1 MRAGTSCARA
11 DCVRIETFSR
21 RSGFPYLATELPCR
35 SLPVQRIAEARIC
48 FCGKAGMSAAA
59 MIELTVDGKKISVPA
74 GTSVFDAARL
84 NSIEIPTLCHQQNEK
99 PVGVCRVCVV
109 DVGARVFTASCV
121 RPVEPGMV
129 VATNS
134 EKVKQARSTLVELL
148 MADHPSPCARERQS
162 GDCELEAL
170 AKQNG
175 RLASR
180 YAPQDTR
187 RGVDESS
194 MSIGVDFD
202 ACILCDRC
210 IRGCSEVRENFVLGR
225 MGKGATTRIA
235 FDNNLPMGESSCVSC
250 GECMVSCPTGAL
262 TNKIVNQTQIAA
274 AGAESVDLEQLHELP
289 FFKNVSGTFLSLN
302 RNAVVKRHFKRG
314 EVICRE
320 GEYGSTAFYI
330 LDGEARV
337 SIASP
342 MAHVR
347 TKGAVKRFLGKLS
360 SRLTQRQNDV
370 REEETSQNWIH
381 IDAPV
386 DLNYENPVAMLKA
399 GDLFGE
405 MTCMSLYPR
414 SATVRAETD
423 CTMLEMLRNVL
434 DIMQRNKNFRA
445 QLDLSYRQ
453 RALESHLRAV
463 PIFAE
468 LTDEFIESLRD
479 KVELLRF
486 TPGQAIC
493 RQGEAADSFYLVR
506 IGFVKV
512 SQTHPGGEMV
522 LAYLSRGEYFGE
534 MGLLKG
540 DVRAATCSALDHVE
554 VVRIS
559 ADDFAKMSA
568 EFPQVRQKLEA
579 TEQERAKMN
588 RDRLSMVSSTP
599 LDSFLKQGLMEAQS
613 LLLLD
618 LNSCTRCDAC
628 VKACADAHDGVTR
641 LVREGLRFDHYLVA
655 TSCRQCLDPLC
666 MVGCP
671 VGSIRRR
678 NSLEVIIEDWCIGCG
693 LCADNCPYGNIN
705 MHPFNVFA
713 DVPGATGKKVA
724 MVKQKA
730 TSCDLCSDFAEPSCV
745 FACPHDAA
753 HRVDP
758 RQFFAGLLQKASDS
772 IPKE

>member
-1 MRAGTSCARA
+1 MS
-11 DCVRIETFSR
+11 
-21 RSGFPYLATELPCR
+21 
-35 SLPVQRIAEARIC
+35 
-48 FCGKAGMSAAA
+48 SAAL
-59 MIELTVDGKKISVPA
+59 IELTVDGKKVSVPA

-84 NSIEIPTLCHQQNEK
+84 NNIEIPTLCHQQNEK

-109 DVGARVFTASCV
+109 DVGAKAFTASCV

-129 VATNS
+129 VSTNS
-134 EKVKQARSTLVELL
+134 ERVKQARSTLVELL
-148 MADHPSPCARERQS
+148 MSDHPSPCARERQS

-170 AKQNG
+170 AKQNN

-180 YAPQDTR
+180 YPPLAVR

-210 IRGCSEVRENFVLGR
+210 IRGCSDVRENFVLGR
-225 MGKGATTRIA
+225 MGKGTTTRIA
-235 FDNNLPMGESSCVSC
+235 FDNDRPMGESSCVSC
-250 GECMVSCPTGAL
+250 GECMVCCPTGAL
-262 TNKIVNQTQIAA
+262 TNKIVNQTHIAA
-274 AGAESVDLEQLHELP
+274 PGAQSVGLEQLQELP
-289 FFKNVSGTFLSLN
+289 FFENVSGTFLSLN

-342 MAHVR
+342 IAHVK

-360 SRLTQRQNDV
+360 SRLTQRQNDE
-370 REEETSQNWIH
+370 RDEETSENWIH

-386 DLNYENPVAMLKA
+386 DLNYENPVAILKA

-445 QLDLSYRQ
+445 QLDQSYRQ
-453 RALESHLRAV
+453 RALDSHLRAV

-486 TPGQAIC
+486 TPGQVIC
-493 RQGEAADSFYLVR
+493 RQGDLADSFYLVR

-522 LAYLSRGEYFGE
+522 LAYLSRGDYFGE
-534 MGLLKG
+534 TGLLRG
-540 DVRAATCSALDHVE
+540 DVRTASCAALDHVE

-559 ADDFAKMSA
+559 ADDFAKMNTT
-568 EFPQVRQKLEA
+568 FPQVRQKLEA

-618 LNSCTRCDAC
+618 LDSCTRCDAC
-628 VKACADAHDGVTR
+628 VRACADAHDGVTR

-713 DVPGATGKKVA
+713 DVPGAAGKKVA

-730 TSCDLCSDFAEPSCV
+730 TSCDLCSEFAEPSCV
-745 FACPHDAA
+745 YACPHDAA

-758 RQFFAGLLQKASDS
+758 RQFFAGLLQKASDN

>member
-1 MRAGTSCARA
+1 M
-11 DCVRIETFSR
+11 
-21 RSGFPYLATELPCR
+21 
-35 SLPVQRIAEARIC
+35 QHIAEARIC
-48 FCGKAGMSAAA
+48 FCGQASMSAAA

-129 VATNS
+129 VTTNS

-180 YAPQDTR
+180 YAPLDTR

-225 MGKGATTRIA
+225 MGKGTTTRIA
-235 FDNNLPMGESSCVSC
+235 FDNNQPMGESSCVSC

-274 AGAESVDLEQLHELP
+274 PGAESVALEQLHELP

-302 RNAVVKRHFKRG
+302 RNALVKRHFKRG
-314 EVICRE
+314 ETICRE

-342 MAHVR
+342 IAHVK

-360 SRLTQRQNDV
+360 SRLTQRQNDK

-386 DLNYENPVAMLKA
+386 DLNYENPVAILKA

-423 CTMLEMLRNVL
+423 CTVLEMLRNVL

-493 RQGEAADSFYLVR
+493 RQGEPADSFYLVR

-534 MGLLKG
+534 TGLLKG
-540 DVRAATCSALDHVE
+540 DVRTATCSALDHVE

-618 LNSCTRCDAC
+618 LDSCTRCDAC
-628 VKACADAHDGVTR
+628 VRACADAHDGVTR

-713 DVPGATGKKVA
+713 DVPGASGKKVA

>member
-1 MRAGTSCARA
+1 VSAG
-11 DCVRIETFSR
+11 
-21 RSGFPYLATELPCR
+21 
-35 SLPVQRIAEARIC
+35 
-48 FCGKAGMSAAA
+48 A
-59 MIELTVDGKKISVPA
+59 MIELTVDGKKVSVPV

-84 NSIEIPTLCHQQNEK
+84 NDIEIPTLCHQQNEK
-99 PVGVCRVCVV
+99 PVGVCRLCVV
-109 DVGARVFTASCV
+109 DVGARVLTASCV
-121 RPVEPGMV
+121 RPAEPGMV
-129 VATNS
+129 IQTNS
-134 EKVKQARSTLVELL
+134 EQVRKARATLLELL
-148 MADHPSPCARERQS
+148 MTDHASPCARERQS
-162 GDCELEAL
+162 GDCELEGL
-170 AKQNG
+170 AKQHG
-175 RLASR
+175 VTQSR
-180 YAPQDTR
+180 FVPQLTR

-210 IRGCSEVRENFVLGR
+210 IRGCSEIRENFVLGR
-225 MGKGATTRIA
+225 MGKGETTRIA

-262 TNKIVNQTQIAA
+262 TNKIVNQTAIAVTPDSQPVSLQ
-274 AGAESVDLEQLHELP
+274 ELSDLP
-289 FFKNVSGTFLSLN
+289 FFEGVSGTFLSLN
-302 RNAVVKRHFKRG
+302 RNAVVRRHFKRG

-342 MAHVR
+342 IAHVK
-347 TKGAVKRFLGKLS
+347 TKGAMKRFLGKLS
-360 SRLTQRQNDV
+360 SKLTQRDKDA
-370 REEETSQNWIH
+370 REEETGQHWIH
-381 IDAPV
+381 IDAPL
-386 DLNYENPVAMLKA
+386 DLSYENPVATLKA

-414 SATVRAETD
+414 SATVRAESD
-423 CTMLEMLRNVL
+423 CTMLEILRNVL

-445 QLDLSYRQ
+445 QLDRSYRE
-453 RALESHLRAV
+453 RALDSHLRAV

-468 LTDEFIESLRD
+468 LTDEFIEGLRN

-486 TPGQAIC
+486 SPGQVIC
-493 RQGEAADSFYLVR
+493 RQGDPADSFYLVR

-512 SQTHPGGEMV
+512 SQNHPGGEMV
-522 LAYLSRGEYFGE
+522 LAYLSRGDYFGE
-534 MGLLKG
+534 TGLLNN
-540 DVRAATCSALDHVE
+540 DVRTATCSALDHVE

-559 ADDFAKMSA
+559 AEDFANMNQQ
-568 EFPQVRQKLEA
+568 FPKVRHQLEMV
-579 TEQERAKMN
+579 EQERTHMN
-588 RDRLSMVSSTP
+588 RERLTMLSSTP

-618 LNSCTRCDAC
+618 LDSCTRCDAC
-628 VKACADAHDGVTR
+628 VRACADAHDGVTR

-705 MHPFNVFA
+705 MHPFNVFT
-713 DVPGATGKKVA
+713 DVPGMPGQKKA

-730 TSCDLCSDFAEPSCV
+730 TSCDLCSEFAEPSCV
-745 FACPHDAA
+745 YACPHDAA

-758 RQFFAGLLQKASDS
+758 RQFFASLLQSTDKPSK
-772 IPKE
+772 P

>member
-1 MRAGTSCARA
+1 
-11 DCVRIETFSR
+11 
-21 RSGFPYLATELPCR
+21 
-35 SLPVQRIAEARIC
+35 
-48 FCGKAGMSAAA
+48 MSAAA
-59 MIELTVDGKKISVPA
+59 MVELTVDGKKVSVPA

-129 VATNS
+129 VSTNS

-148 MADHPSPCARERQS
+148 MSDHPSPCARERQS

-170 AKQNG
+170 ARQDN
-175 RLASR
+175 RLQSR
-180 YAPQDTR
+180 YAPQTAR
-187 RGVDESS
+187 RGVDDSS

-235 FDNNLPMGESSCVSC
+235 FDNNQPMGESSCVSC

-262 TNKIVNQTQIAA
+262 TNKVVNQTQIAIA
-274 AGAESVDLEQLHELP
+274 PDAEPVSLDQLQDLP
-289 FFKNVSGTFLSLN
+289 FFDNVSGTFLSLN

-342 MAHVR
+342 IAHVK

-360 SRLTQRQNDV
+360 SRLTQRDNDK
-370 REEETSQNWIH
+370 REEETSDNWIH

-386 DLNYENPVAMLKA
+386 DLNYENPVAILKP

-445 QLDLSYRQ
+445 ELDRSYRQ
-453 RALESHLRAV
+453 RALDSHLRAV

-468 LTDEFIESLRD
+468 LTDEFIDGLRER
-479 KVELLRF
+479 VELLRF
-486 TPGQAIC
+486 TPGQVIC

-512 SQTHPGGEMV
+512 SQTHPGGEMI
-522 LAYLSRGEYFGE
+522 LAYLSRGDYFGE
-534 MGLLKG
+534 TGLLKG
-540 DVRAATCSALDHVE
+540 DVRTATCAALDHVE

-559 ADDFAKMSA
+559 ADDFAKMNA

-579 TEQERAKMN
+579 TEQQRAQMN

-618 LNSCTRCDAC
+618 LDSCTRCDAC
-628 VKACADAHDGVTR
+628 VRACADAHDGVTR

-713 DVPGATGKKVA
+713 DVPGAAGKKVA
-724 MVKQKA
+724 TVKQKA
-730 TSCDLCSDFAEPSCV
+730 TSCDLCSEFAEPSCV
-745 FACPHDAA
+745 YACPHDAA

-758 RQFFAGLLQKASDS
+758 RQFFATLLQKASDH
-772 IPKE
+772 IPKQ

>member
-1 MRAGTSCARA
+1 
-11 DCVRIETFSR
+11 
-21 RSGFPYLATELPCR
+21 
-35 SLPVQRIAEARIC
+35 
-48 FCGKAGMSAAA
+48 MSASPLV
-59 MIELTVDGKKISVPA
+59 ELTIDGRKISVPA
-74 GTSVFDAARL
+74 GTTIFDAARMHDV
-84 NSIEIPTLCHQQNEK
+84 EIPTLCHQQNEK

-109 DVGARVFTASCV
+109 DVGARVYTASCI

-129 VATNS
+129 VKTAD
-134 EKVKQARSTLVELL
+134 EGVKRARHTLIELL
-148 MADHPSPCARERQS
+148 MSDHPSPCARERQS

-170 AKQNG
+170 AKQEQIT
-175 RLASR
+175 AAR
-180 YAPQDTR
+180 YAPRATR
-187 RGVDESS
+187 RGPDNSS
-194 MSIGVDFD
+194 MSIAVDFD

-210 IRGCSEVRENFVLGR
+210 IRGCSDIRENFVLGR
-225 MGKGATTRIA
+225 MGKGAATGIA
-235 FDNNLPMGESSCVSC
+235 FDNNEPMGESSCVSC

-262 TNKIVNQTQIAA
+262 TNKFVTQTAIARTPDSQPVA
-274 AGAESVDLEQLHELP
+274 LEELQDLP
-289 FFKNVSGTFLSLN
+289 FFEGVSGTFLSLN
-302 RNAVVKRHFKRG
+302 RNAVVRRHFKPG

-330 LDGEARV
+330 LEGQAKV

-342 MAHVR
+342 IAHVK
-347 TKGAVKRFLGKLS
+347 TKGAVRKFLGKLS
-360 SRLTQRQNDV
+360 SKLTQRQNDA
-370 REEETSQNWIH
+370 REEETSQHWIH
-381 IDAPV
+381 IDAPM
-386 DLNYENPVAMLKA
+386 DLNYDNPVAMLGP

-414 SATVRAETD
+414 SATVRAETV
-423 CTMLEMLRNVL
+423 CTALEMLRNVL
-434 DIMQRNKNFRA
+434 DIMQRNKTFRA
-445 QLDLSYRQ
+445 RLDQSYRQ
-453 RALESHLRAV
+453 RALDSHLRAV
-463 PIFAE
+463 PVFAE
-468 LTDEFIESLRD
+468 LTDEFIEGLRER
-479 KVELLRF
+479 VELLRF
-486 TPGQAIC
+486 TPGQVIC

-512 SQTHPGGEMV
+512 SQTHAGGEMV

-534 MGLLKG
+534 TALLE
-540 DVRAATCSALDHVE
+540 DTVRSATCTALDHVE

-559 ADDFAKMSA
+559 AEDFASMTRQ
-568 EFPQVRQKLEA
+568 FPGVRQKLA
-579 TEQERAKMN
+579 QVGQERVRMN
-588 RDRLSMVSSTP
+588 HETLVMINSTP

-618 LNSCTRCDAC
+618 LDSCTRCDAC

-693 LCADNCPYGNIN
+693 LCAENCPYGNIN
-705 MHPFNVFA
+705 MHPFNVFT
-713 DVPGATGKKVA
+713 DVPGMPGQKKA

-745 FACPHDAA
+745 YACPHDAA
-753 HRVDP
+753 HRVNP
-758 RQFFAGLLQKASDS
+758 RKFFANLLKQGTSTTPES
-772 IPKE
+772 